1 MRNRDMGV
9 VMFDVVEEILL
20 RLDVEDLL
28 RCKSVCKLWY
38 SLISSDCFVQSHLNR
53 THKKNHGHRRRRIFL
68 LNDCSNFCC
77 RIIGS
82 SNGLICISPYAA
94 QFLVTNPSTRE
105 VKNLPT
111 LDGVVQKNRWKLCWG
126 FGYDFSI
133 DDYKLV
139 VGIRIGDHR
148 TCFHVLT
155 LKSNVWRLVGDVNY
169 NTNNIA
175 SKIIISFD
183 LSQEEFQEIPLP
195 DDTRYVRQFFSWLG
209 IIEECLCIFTSDYNP
224 TWVMESYNVKQSW
237 KMLPVFPN
245 MKYDLRRP
253 LNCISPY
260 TSWSLCDDKDDKS
273 FFGWLYL
280 GAPIFV
286 KSLLVRCVKSCEEKK
301 ITEKKEIFGLPD
313 IERKV
318 LTVGIL
324 ILRPGSPFSYLG

>member
-38 SLISSDCFVQSHLNR
+38 SLISSPCFVQSHLNH
-53 THKKNHGHRRRRIFL
+53 THKKNHGHRRRRIFFLPL
-68 LNDCSNFCC
+68 LNDYSTGFC

-82 SNGLICISPYAA
+82 SNGLVCISPYAA
-94 QFLVTNPSTRE
+94 HFLVTNPSTRE

-111 LDGVVQKNRWKLCWG
+111 LDGVVQKNRWNLCWG

-139 VGIRIGDHR
+139 VGIRNGDHR

-155 LKSNVWRLVGDVNY
+155 LKSNVWRLVGDVNFSFNSHFNNGIFCNGALHWFMNDPN

-183 LSQEEFQEIPLP
+183 LSREEFQEIPLP

-209 IIEECLCIFTSDYNP
+209 IMEECLCIFTSDYNP

-237 KMLPVFPN
+237 KMLPMVPN

-260 TSWSLCDDKDDKS
+260 TSWSLCDDKDDTS
-273 FFGWLYL
+273 SWGWLYL

-286 KSLLVRCVKSCEEKK
+286 KSLEEK
-301 ITEKKEIFGLPD
+301 EALDEYP
-313 IERKV
+313 EE
-318 LTVGIL
+318 
-324 ILRPGSPFSYLG
+324 S